1 MQVVHEKCAGLDVH
15 KKTVVACV
23 ITPKDKGGW
32 EKEIRTFSTM
42 TKDLLNLSDWLTSKG
57 CTHVAMESTGEYW
70 RPVFNILEGN
80 LEVILVNARHIK
92 AVPGRKTDIKD
103 AQWIAEL
110 LQHGLLR
117 ASFIP
122 PVEQRDLR
130 DLTRHRS
137 NFVRERVNLVNR
149 VQKVLEGANIK
160 LGCVASDVLGVS
172 GRAMLGAI
180 VDGNSSPE
188 LMAELAQGTL
198 RQKQDLLVEAL
209 EGRVRPHH
217 KFILAQLLGIIDGI
231 DETISQFDR
240 EIEDYCRPFAE
251 AVELVDTIP
260 GVARRT
266 AEIIVSEIGTD
277 MSRFPS
283 AEHLAAWAGLAPGNY
298 ESGGKTLSASTRKG
312 NRFLRTI
319 LVQSAHALA
328 RTKTYL
334 AAQYRRLSAR
344 RGKKRAAVAVAHSIL
359 VIAYHLISRHEPYRD
374 LGADYFDQKRPESV
388 KKRLVKRLEKLGYQ
402 VNLEPIPVVS

>member
-260 GVARRT
+260 GVAKRT

>member
-42 TKDLLNLSDWLTSKG
+42 TKDLLNLSDWLTNKG

-117 ASFIP
+117 ASFSP

-180 VDGNSSPE
+180 VDGNKSPE
-188 LMAELAQGTL
+188 VMAELAQGTL

-374 LGADYFDQKRPESV
+374 LGDDYFDQKRPESV

>member
-1 MQVVHEKCAGLDVH
+1 MQVVHENCAGLDVH

-23 ITPKDKGGW
+23 IAPKDKGGW

-117 ASFIP
+117 PSFIP
-122 PVEQRDLR
+122 PIQQRDLR

-137 NFVRERVNLVNR
+137 NLVRERVNLVNR

-188 LMAELAQGTL
+188 VMAKLAQGTL

-217 KFILAQLLGIIDGI
+217 QFILAQLLGIIDGI
-231 DETISQFDR
+231 DETIAQFDR
-240 EIEDYCRPFAE
+240 EIEEYCRPFVE
-251 AVELVDTIP
+251 AIELVDTIP

-298 ESGGKTLSASTRKG
+298 ESGGKTLSAGTRKG

-319 LVQSAHALA
+319 LVQSAHGLA

-374 LGADYFDQKRPESV
+374 FGADYFDQQRPESV

-402 VNLEPIPVVS
+402 VNLEPIAVVS

>member
-188 LMAELAQGTL
+188 VMAELAQGTL

-260 GVARRT
+260 GVAKRT

-374 LGADYFDQKRPESV
+374 LGDDYFDQKRPESV

>member
-1 MQVVHEKCAGLDVH
+1 MQVVYENCAGLDVH
-15 KKTVVACV
+15 KKTVVACL
-23 ITPKDKGGW
+23 ITPKEKGGW

-57 CTHVAMESTGEYW
+57 CTQVAMESTGEYW
-70 RPVFNILEGN
+70 RPVYNILEGN

-103 AQWIAEL
+103 AQWIGEL

-117 ASFIP
+117 PSFIP
-122 PVEQRDLR
+122 PVPQRDLR

-149 VQKVLEGANIK
+149 VQKVLESANIK

-172 GRAMLGAI
+172 GRAMLEAI
-180 VDGNSSPE
+180 VAGNSSPE
-188 LMAELAQGTL
+188 VMAALAQGTL

-209 EGRVRPHH
+209 SGRVRPHQQ
-217 KFILAQLLGIIDGI
+217 FILAQLLSLIDSI
-231 DETISQFDR
+231 DETIAQFDR
-240 EIEDYCRPFAE
+240 EIEEYCRPFE
-251 AVELVDTIP
+251 QAVELVDTIP

-266 AEIIVSEIGTD
+266 AEVIVSEIGTD

-312 NRFLRTI
+312 NRVLRTI

-344 RGKKRAAVAVAHSIL
+344 RGKKRAAVAVANSIL
-359 VIAYHLISRHEPYRD
+359 VIAYHLISR
-374 LGADYFDQKRPESV
+374 Q
-388 KKRLVKRLEKLGYQ
+388 
-402 VNLEPIPVVS
+402 

>member
-180 VDGNSSPE
+180 VDGNKSPE
-188 LMAELAQGTL
+188 VMAELAQGTL

-231 DETISQFDR
+231 DETISQFNR

-374 LGADYFDQKRPESV
+374 LGDDYFDQKRPESV

>member
-1 MQVVHEKCAGLDVH
+1 MQVVHENCAGLDVH

-180 VDGNSSPE
+180 VDGNKSPE
-188 LMAELAQGTL
+188 VMAELAQGTL

-260 GVARRT
+260 GVAKRT

-374 LGADYFDQKRPESV
+374 LGDDYFDQKRPESV

>member
-180 VDGNSSPE
+180 VDGNKSPE
-188 LMAELAQGTL
+188 VMAELAQGTL

-374 LGADYFDQKRPESV
+374 LGDDYFDQKRPESV

>member
-188 LMAELAQGTL
+188 LMAKLAQGTL

-231 DETISQFDR
+231 DETIAQFDR

-260 GVARRT
+260 GVAKRT

-319 LVQSAHALA
+319 LVQSAHGLA

-334 AAQYRRLSAR
+334 SAQYRRLSAR

-374 LGADYFDQKRPESV
+374 LGADYFDQQRPESV

>member
-188 LMAELAQGTL
+188 LMAKLAQGTL

-374 LGADYFDQKRPESV
+374 LGDDYFDQKRPESV

>member
-1 MQVVHEKCAGLDVH
+1 MQVVHQHCAGLDVH

-23 ITPKDKGGW
+23 ITPKEKGRW
-32 EKEIRTFSTM
+32 EKEIRTFSTL

-57 CTHVAMESTGEYW
+57 CTQVAMESTGEYW
-70 RPVFNILEGN
+70 RPVYNILEGN

-103 AQWIAEL
+103 AQWIGEL

-117 ASFIP
+117 PSFIP
-122 PVEQRDLR
+122 PVPQRDLR

-149 VQKVLEGANIK
+149 VQKVLESANIK

-172 GRAMLGAI
+172 GRAMLEAI
-180 VDGNSSPE
+180 VAGNSSPE
-188 LMAELAQGTL
+188 VMAALAQGTL

-209 EGRVRPHH
+209 SGRVRPHQQ
-217 KFILAQLLGIIDGI
+217 FILAQLLSLIDSI
-231 DETISQFDR
+231 DETIAQFDR
-240 EIEDYCRPFAE
+240 EIEEYCRPFE
-251 AVELVDTIP
+251 QAVELVDTIP

-266 AEIIVSEIGTD
+266 AEVIVSEIGTD

-312 NRFLRTI
+312 NRVLRTI

-359 VIAYHLISRHEPYRD
+359 VIAYHLISRQEPYRD
-374 LGADYFDQKRPESV
+374 LGADYFDQQRPESV

-402 VNLEPIPVVS
+402 VTLEPVPVVA

>member
-1 MQVVHEKCAGLDVH
+1 MQVVHEECAGLDVH

-188 LMAELAQGTL
+188 VMAKLAQGTL

-217 KFILAQLLGIIDGI
+217 QFILAQLLGIIDGI
-231 DETISQFDR
+231 DETIAQFDR
-240 EIEDYCRPFAE
+240 EIEEYCRPFVE

-266 AEIIVSEIGTD
+266 AEIIVSEIGAD

-298 ESGGKTLSASTRKG
+298 ESGGKTLSAGTRKG

-319 LVQSAHALA
+319 LVQSAHGLA

-359 VIAYHLISRHEPYRD
+359 VIAYHLISRHKPYRD

>member
-1 MQVVHEKCAGLDVH
+1 MQVVHENCAGLDVH

-180 VDGNSSPE
+180 VDGNKSPE
-188 LMAELAQGTL
+188 VMTELAQGTL

-374 LGADYFDQKRPESV
+374 LGDDYFDQKRPESV

>member
-188 LMAELAQGTL
+188 VMAKLAQGTL

-231 DETISQFDR
+231 DETIAQFDR

-260 GVARRT
+260 GVAKRT

-374 LGADYFDQKRPESV
+374 LGDDYFDQKRPESV

>member
-1 MQVVHEKCAGLDVH
+1 MQVVHENCAGLDVH

-180 VDGNSSPE
+180 VDGNRSPE
-188 LMAELAQGTL
+188 VMAELAQGTL

-374 LGADYFDQKRPESV
+374 LGDDYFDQKRPESV

>member
-1 MQVVHEKCAGLDVH
+1 MQVVYENCAGLDVH
-15 KKTVVACV
+15 KKTVVACL
-23 ITPKDKGGW
+23 ITPKEKGGW

-57 CTHVAMESTGEYW
+57 CTQVAMESTGEYW
-70 RPVFNILEGN
+70 RPVYNILEGN

-103 AQWIAEL
+103 AQWIGEL

-117 ASFIP
+117 PSFIP
-122 PVEQRDLR
+122 PVPQRDLR

-149 VQKVLEGANIK
+149 VQKVLESANIK

-172 GRAMLGAI
+172 GRAMLEAI
-180 VDGNSSPE
+180 VAGNSSPE
-188 LMAELAQGTL
+188 VMAALAQGTL

-209 EGRVRPHH
+209 SGRVRPHQQ
-217 KFILAQLLGIIDGI
+217 FILAQLLSLIDSI
-231 DETISQFDR
+231 DETIAQFDR
-240 EIEDYCRPFAE
+240 EIEEYCRPFE
-251 AVELVDTIP
+251 QAVELVDTIP

-266 AEIIVSEIGTD
+266 AEVIVSEIGTD

-312 NRFLRTI
+312 NRVLRTI

-359 VIAYHLISRHEPYRD
+359 VIADHLISRQEPYRD
-374 LGADYFDQKRPESV
+374 LRANYFDQQRPESV

-402 VNLEPIPVVS
+402 VTLEPVPVVA

>member
-180 VDGNSSPE
+180 VDGNKSPE
-188 LMAELAQGTL
+188 VMAELAQGTL

-260 GVARRT
+260 GVAKRT

-374 LGADYFDQKRPESV
+374 LGDDYFDQKRPESV

>member
-180 VDGNSSPE
+180 VDGNKSPE
-188 LMAELAQGTL
+188 VMAELAQGTL

-298 ESGGKTLSASTRKG
+298 ESGGKILSASTRKG

-374 LGADYFDQKRPESV
+374 LGDDYFDQKRPESV

>member
-374 LGADYFDQKRPESV
+374 LGDDYFDQKRPESV

>member
-1 MQVVHEKCAGLDVH
+1 MQVVHENCAGLDVH

-23 ITPKDKGGW
+23 ITPKNKGGW

-188 LMAELAQGTL
+188 VMAELAQGTL

-260 GVARRT
+260 GVAKRT

-374 LGADYFDQKRPESV
+374 LGDDYFDQKRPESV